1 MSNLDYHFK
10 QRKGKLSMSISI
22 NIGNI
27 LNSSNDIFYEILD
40 KLQKENI
47 QRAKKEL
54 TLKNEFDT
62 TLIDA
67 ISLTVEMLH
76 EEEGFVSRALYSSFG
91 IGKKR
96 NKRREQLIILG
107 SQLKSQL
114 SEKEKSIRRSRYR
127 KENLYS
133 TQKNLTRLHKAFK
146 DKIPFLNSY
155 TLQNR
160 AIKYMRELN
169 KNIEA
174 TITYQDELEVRIN
187 YLNNT
192 LQEYRRVLRQI
203 PRYHELKEE
212 VYNQLIEPRRDS

>member
-1 MSNLDYHFK
+1 
-10 QRKGKLSMSISI
+10 MSISI

-27 LNSSNDIFYEILD
+27 LNSSSNTFHEILD

-47 QRAKKEL
+47 EQSKKEL
-54 TLKNEFDT
+54 ALKNEFDT

-67 ISLTVEMLH
+67 ILLTIDALH
-76 EEEGFVSRALYSSFG
+76 EEEGFVSRVLYSSFG
-91 IGKKR
+91 IGKNK

-114 SEKEKSIRRSRYR
+114 SDKEKSIRRSRYR

-133 TQKNLTRLHKAFK
+133 SQKNLTRFHKAFK

-160 AIKYMRELN
+160 AINYMREIN
-169 KNIEA
+169 RNIE
-174 TITYQDELEVRIN
+174 TILIYQDELEVRIN

-192 LQEYRRVLRQI
+192 MQEYRRVLREI
-203 PRYHELKEE
+203 PRYHELREE
-212 VYNQLIEPRRDS
+212 MYNQLIEPKVDNREKD